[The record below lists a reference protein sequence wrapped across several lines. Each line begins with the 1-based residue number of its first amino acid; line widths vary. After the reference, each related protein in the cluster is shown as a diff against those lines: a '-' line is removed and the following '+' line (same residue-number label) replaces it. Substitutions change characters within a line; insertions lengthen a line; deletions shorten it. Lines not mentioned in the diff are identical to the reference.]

1 MRRALLSPDWFV
13 STQRHFFANFGFG
26 SLYDTRSFGEYV
38 KESLHLKRA
47 ATQQQRTE
55 TGRVESVNADGD
67 IYRKFRSKEARLCY
81 VLGVCVFFYTMM
93 NGLNVVMRARDE
105 AKEKEKADEMRK
117 TNPDYKSP
125 YELSYPDGMKWY
137 DYTML
142 GNSLGQQT
150 HLFLGRY
157 EDGTEMY
164 VRWGKQFREFPEMFI
179 GRKGVDFPAPMIQ
192 RMMGKANPVIGLMRD
207 NLGALGIWGFENSSD
222 IEEMQAKYG
231 KAIGLL
237 AMNARHFIPYS
248 LLTKANKEFK
258 MMDVFMPSSKGFTR
272 YKTVDYFKDFIKSGD
287 MEGVARVYRAA
298 TMNGIDAEKCLQ
310 AAITTLKAEQRD
322 EMSDGITDLNQAVK
336 RYDAA
341 KTLKEKKLLK
351 NKLTKLLAAESYKAF
366 TRDEALQMI
375 EDYQNGDNVAEK
387 DNDRYIELSN
397 SGDIRAD
404 YRLSAISKQAKKY
417 VTQIKTAQT
426 NGDAA
431 TAEKLANRYGAWIEI
446 NGIINQERSAVNK
459 LKKQLGKG
467 NDKAVM
473 REIREIRK
481 QAQQLVD
488 DVPAPK

>member
-1 MRRALLSPDWFV
+1 MRRALISPDWFV
-13 STQRHFFANFGFG
+13 STQRHFFANFGYG
-26 SLYDTRSFGEYV
+26 SIYDTRSFGEYV
-38 KESLHLKRA
+38 KESLRLKRVA
-47 ATQQQRTE
+47 SQQLPTE
-55 TGRVESVNADGD
+55 PSEAVNDNGN
-67 IYRKFRSKEARLCY
+67 IYRILRSTLARLCY
-81 VLGVCVFFYTMM
+81 VVGVCVFYNSLM
-93 NGLNVVMRARDE
+93 NGLNAIMKAWDE
-105 AKEKEKADEMRK
+105 EKEKEKADEIRK
-117 TNPDYKSP
+117 NNPDYKSP
-125 YELSYPDGMKWY
+125 YELAYPDGMKWY
-137 DYTML
+137 DYTMF

-157 EDGTEMY
+157 ADGTEMY

-179 GRKGVDFPAPMIQ
+179 GRKGLDFPAPMIQ
-192 RMMGKANPVIGLMRD
+192 RMMGKANPVIGLIRD

-248 LLTKANKEFK
+248 LPTKADKEFK

-298 TMNGIDAEKCLQ
+298 TMNGIDVEKCLQ
-310 AAITTLKAEQRD
+310 AAITTLEAEQRD
-322 EMSDGITDLNQAVK
+322 EMSDGIKDLSQAVK

-341 KTLKEKKLLK
+341 KTLKEKKELR
-351 NKLTKLLAAESYKAF
+351 NKLTKYLAAENYKAF
-366 TRDEALQMI
+366 TRDEAMQMI
-375 EDYQNGDNVAEK
+375 EDYMNGDNVAEK